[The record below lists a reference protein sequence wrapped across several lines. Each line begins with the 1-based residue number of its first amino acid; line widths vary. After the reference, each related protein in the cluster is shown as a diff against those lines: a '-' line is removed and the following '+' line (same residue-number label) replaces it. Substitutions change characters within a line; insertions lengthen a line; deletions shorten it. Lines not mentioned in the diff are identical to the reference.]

1 MTERARGSKAK
12 SGASS
17 PVNAIHPRHI
27 STGESPMLST
37 LNPAAP
43 GASPIAPGGQ
53 SRRLTQDR
61 LSRLY
66 AKQLVSR
73 LRRCRS
79 SVPKGA
85 HS

>member
-1 MTERARGSKAK
+1 MTERATRSRAK
-12 SGASS
+12 SEASP
-17 PVNAIHPRHI
+17 PVDATHPRHI
-27 STGESPMLST
+27 PPGESPMLST

-43 GASPIAPGGQ
+43 GASPIAPGGL
-53 SRRLTQDR
+53 SRGPSQKR

-73 LRRCRS
+73 LRRSRS
-79 SVPKGA
+79 LVSKGT